1 LIKKNSSESEFSL
14 SFPESFI
21 NSFNSNANKI
31 LSCLELLPPREV
43 EKNAKLS
50 DSHLVKYNID
60 EKDVISVKSLPSID
74 GFGKEKGWYF
84 ETPEGKVG
92 LEQEEYQ
99 EFLNLVEKLAERK
112 EIRNLVSQKFMKNV
126 FFEWFKKRYK
136 QKFESGFIEYFI
148 QRADEEV
155 KERKISIPIDFL
167 AIQESF
173 KVGKIIFEF
182 LTEKFF
188 DDWEEDFKKD
198 TRIPAERRSDFF
210 KDWRKKYQGKVYA
223 SIKVKGDKETC
234 KRIAKEET
242 EIALMALR
250 FFSPTAFI
258 PKIPSYFGIKGK
270 TSIPSINFLV
280 FEGQFPSNI
289 EYGLEKKRIFNFI
302 VDKVLISKMKKMGL
316 ENLSDLLLRDKKTKL
331 EELLLNS
338 LFLFSKAIISNN
350 FEDKLVF
357 FLVSIEML
365 LLKDTS
371 EPIQSNLWLRLSFLT
386 ANKAEERKK
395 VKKIIQKAY
404 KLRSA
409 YLHHGEK
416 KENFKLLRDLQ
427 IHIWTAL
434 RNILISREEFT
445 TKEDLLGYIE
455 DKILS

>member
-1 LIKKNSSESEFSL
+1 LKKKNVSESEFHL
-14 SFPESFI
+14 SFPKSFI
-21 NSFNSNANKI
+21 DSFNSNANNI
-31 LSCLELLPPREV
+31 LSCLKLLPPREIK
-43 EKNAKLS
+43 KNHVKFS
-50 DSHLVKYNID
+50 DSHSVKYNID
-60 EKDVISVKSLPSID
+60 EKDVISVRSLPSID

-112 EIRNLVSQKFMKNV
+112 EIRNLISQKFMKNV

-136 QKFESGFIEYFI
+136 QKFESKFIEYFI

-155 KERKISIPIDFL
+155 MNRKISIPIKFL
-167 AIQESF
+167 IIEESF

-188 DDWEEDFKKD
+188 DDLEEDFKKD

-223 SIKVKGDKETC
+223 SIKVRGDKETC

-242 EIALMALR
+242 EVALMALR
-250 FFSPTAFI
+250 FFSPTVFI
-258 PKIPSYFGIKGK
+258 PEVPSYFGIKGK
-270 TSIPSINFLV
+270 TSVPSMDFLV
-280 FEGQFPSNI
+280 FEGRFPNI
-289 EYGLEKKRIFNFI
+289 EYGIEENMIFNFI
-302 VDKVLISKMKKMGL
+302 VDKVLFNKMKKMGL
-316 ENLSDLLLRDKKTKL
+316 DNLSNLLLKDKKTEL

-338 LFLFSKAIISNN
+338 LFLFSKAIISKN
-350 FEDKLVF
+350 FEDKIVFSLVP
-357 FLVSIEML
+357 IEML
-365 LLKDTS
+365 LLKNTS

-386 ANKAEERKK
+386 ANKAEDRKK
-395 VKKIIQKAY
+395 VKKLIQEVY

-434 RNILISREEFT
+434 KNILISREEFA